1 MNNETNYNKIH
12 SLQEAHAKEE
22 ETMPKI
28 KMSDAEKIER
38 WNIANMFEQ
47 IDPYILSIICNDIVS
62 INDMTS
68 SPVCEFV
75 DHCDINHGA
84 LLGFETCNTPIKIE
98 PLREIAEL
106 VRERL
111 YGPMGEQ

>member
-1 MNNETNYNKIH
+1 MNNETNDNKIH
-12 SLQEAHAKEE
+12 SLQEAHTKKE

-47 IDPYILSIICNDIVS
+47 IDPYILSIISNHEAAHF
-62 INDMTS
+62 TGG
-68 SPVCEFV
+68 FV
-75 DHCDINHGA
+75 DHGAMNHGA
-84 LLGFETCNTPIKIE
+84 VLGFEYKNNNPIKIE
-98 PLREIAEL
+98 NLREIAEL

-111 YGPMGEQ
+111 YGPRDK